1 MPEKPEE
8 YNIALPGFEGLALP
22 DTDRAGS
29 QDFKDKQ
36 YTGLKI
42 RRDYPQ
48 TFESVVRALF
58 YYKLPVRT
66 CCDLF
71 RMNSQ
76 CVSAIRDMVIAEAAT
91 DARAAFLINN
101 RQRSQR
107 DIILT
112 RLVEAITEKLD
123 DEEAV
128 KKLSIDELTLIL
140 NRLDT
145 AKPARNGTDTPSKQP
160 IPTDG
165 KVIDVDAYD
174 VTLDR
179 LNREKK
185 RAAEVSSASA
195 DNPPENTL
203 RNVPQGAENMATTH
217 CYRATYPNKHG
228 RFRLRCVIDCVT
240 CGRSRAIAL
249 LDRRARSRVRRLSPP
264 SMGGGGTPGVARGR
278 G

>member
-1 MPEKPEE
+1 MPEKPVD
-8 YNIALPGFEGLALP
+8 NIALPGFEGLVLP

-48 TFESVVRALF
+48 TFQSVVRALF

-107 DIILT
+107 DLVLT
-112 RLVEAITEKLD
+112 RLVEAIAEKVE
-123 DEEAV
+123 DEETIREM
-128 KKLSIDELTLIL
+128 SIGELTSLL
-140 NRLDT
+140 NRLKD
-145 AKPARNGTDTPSKQP
+145 AMPARNGTDAPPKDPT
-160 IPTDG
+160 PTDG

-179 LNREKK
+179 LDQEKK
-185 RAAEVSSASA
+185 RAAEVESASTG
-195 DNPPENTL
+195 NLP
-203 RNVPQGAENMATTH
+203 
-217 CYRATYPNKHG
+217 K
-228 RFRLRCVIDCVT
+228 
-240 CGRSRAIAL
+240 
-249 LDRRARSRVRRLSPP
+249 
-264 SMGGGGTPGVARGR
+264 TP
-278 G
+278 

>member
-1 MPEKPEE
+1 MPEKPVD
-8 YNIALPGFEGLALP
+8 NIALPGFEGLVLP

-48 TFESVVRALF
+48 TFQSVVRALF

-71 RMNSQ
+71 HMNSQ

-91 DARAAFLINN
+91 DGRAAFLINN

-112 RLVEAITEKLD
+112 RLVEAIAEKLD
-123 DEEAV
+123 DKEVV
-128 KKLSIDELTLIL
+128 KKLSIGELTLYL
-140 NRLDT
+140 DRLDG
-145 AKPARNGTDTPSKQP
+145 AKPARNGTDEPPKRSKF
-160 IPTDG
+160 DNG
-165 KVIDVDAYD
+165 NVIDVDPFDA
-174 VTLDR
+174 TLDR
-179 LNREKK
+179 LDREKK

-203 RNVPQGAENMATTH
+203 RNVPQGA
-217 CYRATYPNKHG
+217 
-228 RFRLRCVIDCVT
+228 
-240 CGRSRAIAL
+240 
-249 LDRRARSRVRRLSPP
+249 
-264 SMGGGGTPGVARGR
+264 
-278 G
+278 

>member
-1 MPEKPEE
+1 MPEKHGE
-8 YNIALPGFEGLALP
+8 YEIALPGFEGLVLP

-107 DIILT
+107 DLVLT
-112 RLVEAITEKLD
+112 RLVEAIAEKVE
-123 DEEAV
+123 DEETI
-128 KKLSIDELTLIL
+128 KKLSIGELISLL
-140 NRLDT
+140 KQLED
-145 AKPARNGTDTPSKQP
+145 AKPARNGTDAPSKD
-160 IPTDG
+160 PTPTNG

-179 LNREKK
+179 LDREKK
-185 RAAEVSSASA
+185 RAAEVESASTG
-195 DNPPENTL
+195 NLP
-203 RNVPQGAENMATTH
+203 
-217 CYRATYPNKHG
+217 K
-228 RFRLRCVIDCVT
+228 
-240 CGRSRAIAL
+240 
-249 LDRRARSRVRRLSPP
+249 
-264 SMGGGGTPGVARGR
+264 TP
-278 G
+278 

>member
-1 MPEKPEE
+1 MPEKTVD
-8 YNIALPGFEGLALP
+8 NIALPGFEGLVLP

-48 TFESVVRALF
+48 TFQSVVRALF

-107 DIILT
+107 DLVLA
-112 RLVEAITEKLD
+112 RLVEAIAEKVE
-123 DEEAV
+123 DEETIREM
-128 KKLSIDELTLIL
+128 SIGELTSLL
-140 NRLDT
+140 NRLKD
-145 AKPARNGTDTPSKQP
+145 AMPARNGTDAPSKDP
-160 IPTDG
+160 TPTDG

-179 LNREKK
+179 LDQEKK

-195 DNPPENTL
+195 DNPP
-203 RNVPQGAENMATTH
+203 
-217 CYRATYPNKHG
+217 K
-228 RFRLRCVIDCVT
+228 
-240 CGRSRAIAL
+240 
-249 LDRRARSRVRRLSPP
+249 
-264 SMGGGGTPGVARGR
+264 TP
-278 G
+278 

>member
-8 YNIALPGFEGLALP
+8 YNIALPGFEGLVLP

-48 TFESVVRALF
+48 TFKSVVRALF

-71 RMNSQ
+71 NMNSQ
-76 CVSAIRDMVIAEAAT
+76 CVSAIRDMVIAESAT

-112 RLVEAITEKLD
+112 RLVETIAEKLD
-123 DEEAV
+123 DEKV
-128 KKLSIDELTLIL
+128 IKKLSIGELIMHL
-140 NRLDT
+140 NRLEN
-145 AKPARNGTDTPSKQP
+145 AKPARNGTDEPPKRSKF
-160 IPTDG
+160 DNG
-165 KVIDVDAYD
+165 NVIDVDPFDA
-174 VTLDR
+174 TLDR
-179 LNREKK
+179 LDREKK

-203 RNVPQGAENMATTH
+203 RNVPQGA
-217 CYRATYPNKHG
+217 
-228 RFRLRCVIDCVT
+228 
-240 CGRSRAIAL
+240 
-249 LDRRARSRVRRLSPP
+249 
-264 SMGGGGTPGVARGR
+264 
-278 G
+278 

>member
-1 MPEKPEE
+1 MPEKTVD
-8 YNIALPGFEGLALP
+8 NIALPGFEGLVLP

-76 CVSAIRDMVIAEAAT
+76 CVSAIRDMVIAESAT

-107 DIILT
+107 DLVLT
-112 RLVEAITEKLD
+112 RLVEAIAEKVE
-123 DEEAV
+123 DEETIR
-128 KKLSIDELTLIL
+128 KLSIGELISLL
-140 NRLDT
+140 KRLED

-185 RAAEVSSASA
+185 RAAEVESASTG
-195 DNPPENTL
+195 NPP
-203 RNVPQGAENMATTH
+203 
-217 CYRATYPNKHG
+217 K
-228 RFRLRCVIDCVT
+228 
-240 CGRSRAIAL
+240 
-249 LDRRARSRVRRLSPP
+249 
-264 SMGGGGTPGVARGR
+264 TP
-278 G
+278 

>member
-1 MPEKPEE
+1 MPEKD
-8 YNIALPGFEGLALP
+8 NNFSLPGFEGLVLP

-29 QDFKDKQ
+29 QDFTDKQ
-36 YTGLKI
+36 YTGVKI
-42 RRDYPQ
+42 WRDYPL

-112 RLVEAITEKLD
+112 RLVEAIAEKLD
-123 DEEAV
+123 DEEVV
-128 KKLSIDELTLIL
+128 KKMSIDELTQIL
-140 NRLDT
+140 NRLET
-145 AKPARNGTDTPSKQP
+145 AKPARNGTDAPSKDST
-160 IPTDG
+160 PTYG
-165 KVIDVDAYD
+165 KVIDIDAYD

-179 LNREKK
+179 LNQEKK
-185 RAAEVSSASA
+185 SAASQNDGSV
-195 DNPPENTL
+195 
-203 RNVPQGAENMATTH
+203 
-217 CYRATYPNKHG
+217 
-228 RFRLRCVIDCVT
+228 
-240 CGRSRAIAL
+240 
-249 LDRRARSRVRRLSPP
+249 
-264 SMGGGGTPGVARGR
+264 GTPGAAQTPSECSTANENNGACSL
-278 G
+278 

>member
-8 YNIALPGFEGLALP
+8 YNIALPGFEGLVLP

-48 TFESVVRALF
+48 TFQSVVRALF

-71 RMNSQ
+71 HMNSQ

-91 DARAAFLINN
+91 DGRAAFLINN

-112 RLVEAITEKLD
+112 RLVEAIAEKLD
-123 DEEAV
+123 DEEVV
-128 KKLSIDELTLIL
+128 KKLSIGELTLYL
-140 NRLDT
+140 DRLDG
-145 AKPARNGTDTPSKQP
+145 AKPARNGTDEPPKRSKF
-160 IPTDG
+160 DNG
-165 KVIDVDAYD
+165 NVIDVDPFDA
-174 VTLDR
+174 TLDR
-179 LNREKK
+179 LDREKK

-203 RNVPQGAENMATTH
+203 RNVPQGA
-217 CYRATYPNKHG
+217 
-228 RFRLRCVIDCVT
+228 
-240 CGRSRAIAL
+240 
-249 LDRRARSRVRRLSPP
+249 
-264 SMGGGGTPGVARGR
+264 
-278 G
+278 

>member
-1 MPEKPEE
+1 MPEQPEE
-8 YNIALPGFEGLALP
+8 YNIALPGFEGLVLP

-48 TFESVVRALF
+48 TFQSVVRALF

-91 DARAAFLINN
+91 DGRAAFLINN

-112 RLVEAITEKLD
+112 RLVEAIAEKLD
-123 DEEAV
+123 DEEVV
-128 KKLSIDELTLIL
+128 KKLSIGELTLYL
-140 NRLDT
+140 DRLDG

-179 LNREKK
+179 LDQEKK

-203 RNVPQGAENMATTH
+203 RNVPQGA
-217 CYRATYPNKHG
+217 
-228 RFRLRCVIDCVT
+228 
-240 CGRSRAIAL
+240 
-249 LDRRARSRVRRLSPP
+249 
-264 SMGGGGTPGVARGR
+264 
-278 G
+278 

>member
-1 MPEKPEE
+1 MPEPKD
-8 YNIALPGFEGLALP
+8 NIALPGFEGLVLP

-112 RLVEAITEKLD
+112 RLVEAIAEKLD

-128 KKLSIDELTLIL
+128 KKLSIDELTQIL
-140 NRLDT
+140 NRLET
-145 AKPARNGTDTPSKQP
+145 AKPARNGTDAPSKDST
-160 IPTDG
+160 PTDG

-185 RAAEVSSASA
+185 RAAEVSSARA

-203 RNVPQGAENMATTH
+203 RNVPQGA
-217 CYRATYPNKHG
+217 
-228 RFRLRCVIDCVT
+228 
-240 CGRSRAIAL
+240 
-249 LDRRARSRVRRLSPP
+249 
-264 SMGGGGTPGVARGR
+264 
-278 G
+278 

>member
-1 MPEKPEE
+1 MPEKTVD
-8 YNIALPGFEGLALP
+8 NIALPGFEGLVLP

-48 TFESVVRALF
+48 TFQSVVRALF

-107 DIILT
+107 DLVLT
-112 RLVEAITEKLD
+112 RLVEAIAEKVE
-123 DEEAV
+123 DEETIREM
-128 KKLSIDELTLIL
+128 SIGELTSLL
-140 NRLDT
+140 NRLKD
-145 AKPARNGTDTPSKQP
+145 AMPARNGTDAPSKDP
-160 IPTDG
+160 TPTDG

-179 LNREKK
+179 LDQEKK

-195 DNPPENTL
+195 DNPP
-203 RNVPQGAENMATTH
+203 
-217 CYRATYPNKHG
+217 K
-228 RFRLRCVIDCVT
+228 
-240 CGRSRAIAL
+240 
-249 LDRRARSRVRRLSPP
+249 
-264 SMGGGGTPGVARGR
+264 TP
-278 G
+278 

>member
-1 MPEKPEE
+1 MPEKHEE
-8 YNIALPGFEGLALP
+8 YEIVLPGFEGLVLP

-48 TFESVVRALF
+48 TFQSVVRALF

-71 RMNSQ
+71 HMNSQ

-91 DARAAFLINN
+91 DGRAAFLINN

-112 RLVEAITEKLD
+112 RLVEAIAEKLD
-123 DEEAV
+123 DKEVV
-128 KKLSIDELTLIL
+128 KKLSIGELTLYL
-140 NRLDT
+140 DRLDG

-203 RNVPQGAENMATTH
+203 RNVPQGA
-217 CYRATYPNKHG
+217 
-228 RFRLRCVIDCVT
+228 
-240 CGRSRAIAL
+240 
-249 LDRRARSRVRRLSPP
+249 
-264 SMGGGGTPGVARGR
+264 
-278 G
+278 

>member
-8 YNIALPGFEGLALP
+8 YNIALPGFEGLVLP

-48 TFESVVRALF
+48 TFKSVVRALF

-71 RMNSQ
+71 NMNSQ

-91 DARAAFLINN
+91 DGRAAFLINN

-112 RLVEAITEKLD
+112 RLVEAIAEKLD
-123 DEEAV
+123 DEEVV
-128 KKLSIDELTLIL
+128 KKLSIGELTLYL
-140 NRLDT
+140 DRLDG

-203 RNVPQGAENMATTH
+203 RNVPQGA
-217 CYRATYPNKHG
+217 
-228 RFRLRCVIDCVT
+228 
-240 CGRSRAIAL
+240 
-249 LDRRARSRVRRLSPP
+249 
-264 SMGGGGTPGVARGR
+264 
-278 G
+278 

>member
-1 MPEKPEE
+1 MPEKPVD
-8 YNIALPGFEGLALP
+8 NIALPGFEGLVLP

-48 TFESVVRALF
+48 TFQSVVRALF

-107 DIILT
+107 DLVLT
-112 RLVEAITEKLD
+112 RLVEAIAEKVE
-123 DEEAV
+123 DEETIREM
-128 KKLSIDELTLIL
+128 SIGELTSLL
-140 NRLDT
+140 NRLKD
-145 AKPARNGTDTPSKQP
+145 AMPARNGTDAPSKDP
-160 IPTDG
+160 TPTDG

-185 RAAEVSSASA
+185 RAAEVESASTG
-195 DNPPENTL
+195 NPP
-203 RNVPQGAENMATTH
+203 
-217 CYRATYPNKHG
+217 K
-228 RFRLRCVIDCVT
+228 
-240 CGRSRAIAL
+240 
-249 LDRRARSRVRRLSPP
+249 
-264 SMGGGGTPGVARGR
+264 TP
-278 G
+278 

>member
-1 MPEKPEE
+1 MPEKHEE
-8 YNIALPGFEGLALP
+8 YEIALPGFEGLVLP

-42 RRDYPQ
+42 RRNYPQ
-48 TFESVVRALF
+48 TFKSVVRALF

-112 RLVEAITEKLD
+112 RLVEAIAEKVE
-123 DEEAV
+123 DEETIREM
-128 KKLSIDELTLIL
+128 SIGELTSLL
-140 NRLDT
+140 NRLKD
-145 AKPARNGTDTPSKQP
+145 AMPARNGTDTPSKQP

-179 LNREKK
+179 LNQEKK
-185 RAAEVSSASA
+185 RAAEVESASTG
-195 DNPPENTL
+195 NPP
-203 RNVPQGAENMATTH
+203 
-217 CYRATYPNKHG
+217 K
-228 RFRLRCVIDCVT
+228 
-240 CGRSRAIAL
+240 
-249 LDRRARSRVRRLSPP
+249 
-264 SMGGGGTPGVARGR
+264 TP
-278 G
+278 

>member
-1 MPEKPEE
+1 MPEKSVD
-8 YNIALPGFEGLALP
+8 NIALPGFEGLVLP

-71 RMNSQ
+71 HMNSQ
-76 CVSAIRDMVIAEAAT
+76 CVSAIRDMVIAEATT

-112 RLVEAITEKLD
+112 RLVEAIAEKLD
-123 DEEAV
+123 DEEVV
-128 KKLSIDELTLIL
+128 KKMSIDELTQIL
-140 NRLDT
+140 NRLET
-145 AKPARNGTDTPSKQP
+145 AKPARNGTDEPPKRSKF
-160 IPTDG
+160 DNG
-165 KVIDVDAYD
+165 NVIDVDPFDA
-174 VTLDR
+174 TLDR
-179 LNREKK
+179 LDREKK

-203 RNVPQGAENMATTH
+203 GNVPQGA
-217 CYRATYPNKHG
+217 
-228 RFRLRCVIDCVT
+228 
-240 CGRSRAIAL
+240 
-249 LDRRARSRVRRLSPP
+249 
-264 SMGGGGTPGVARGR
+264 
-278 G
+278 

>member
-8 YNIALPGFEGLALP
+8 YNIALPGFEGLVLP

-71 RMNSQ
+71 HMNSK
-76 CVSAIRDMVIAEAAT
+76 CVSAIRDMVIAEATT
-91 DARAAFLINN
+91 DTRAAFLINN

-112 RLVEAITEKLD
+112 RLIEAIAEKLD
-123 DEEAV
+123 DEETV
-128 KKLSIDELTLIL
+128 KKLSIGELTLLL
-140 NRLDT
+140 NRLES
-145 AKPARNGTDTPSKQP
+145 AKPARNGTDEPPKRSKF
-160 IPTDG
+160 DNG
-165 KVIDVDAYD
+165 NVIDVDAYD
-174 VTLDR
+174 ATLDR
-179 LNREKK
+179 LDSEKK
-185 RAAEVSSASA
+185 RAPEVESVSTG
-195 DNPPENTL
+195 NP
-203 RNVPQGAENMATTH
+203 Q
-217 CYRATYPNKHG
+217 K
-228 RFRLRCVIDCVT
+228 
-240 CGRSRAIAL
+240 
-249 LDRRARSRVRRLSPP
+249 
-264 SMGGGGTPGVARGR
+264 TP
-278 G
+278 